1 MENKEFEQV
10 FTQDVMKKMFPSD
23 RADDFFDALLGDSSD
38 GAYDISLEY
47 KNCRENELAFEFHLK
62 ERPGKC
68 LSCSLTYGLPT
79 VFSRHPI
86 IDIEG
91 VVKNID
97 SLLNGS
103 NRAAHWNIGTTHEK
117 NRQLHVIPLTVVLE
131 SS

>member
-10 FTQDVMKKMFPSD
+10 FNRDVMKKMFPSD
-23 RADDFFDALLGDSSD
+23 RADNFFDALLGDPAD

-47 KNCRENELAFEFHLK
+47 KGFRENELAFEFQLK

-68 LSCSLTYGLPT
+68 LSCSLTYGLPN

-86 IDIEG
+86 IDVDG

-103 NRAAHWNIGTTHEK
+103 KRAANWNIGNTREK
-117 NRQLHVIPLTVVLE
+117 SRQLHVIPLTIILE
-131 SS
+131 S